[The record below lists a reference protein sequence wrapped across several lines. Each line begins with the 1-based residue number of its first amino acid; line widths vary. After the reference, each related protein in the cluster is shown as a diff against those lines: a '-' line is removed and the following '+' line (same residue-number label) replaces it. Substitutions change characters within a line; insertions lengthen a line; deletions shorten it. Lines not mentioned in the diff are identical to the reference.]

1 MDILKRSKLLQYEY
15 VYISQWGPTGLDYK
29 FSYEFDDRSIQPAD
43 WQYYNNTIL
52 LLYYYMTKFTV
63 FHVNKYP
70 IVG

>member
-43 WQYYNNTIL
+43 
-52 LLYYYMTKFTV
+52 
-63 FHVNKYP
+63 
-70 IVG
+70 